1 MFVLNVTGELKANIA
16 SRLAFRV
23 CRKIDSLT
31 LLDESGT
38 EDLLMRGDALFKD
51 GDGEA
56 VRLQVPYVGDET
68 VKQIVDS
75 AIAQYLG
82 REFIIGH
89 SL

>member
-1 MFVLNVTGELKANIA
+1 
-16 SRLAFRV
+16 
-23 CRKIDSLT
+23 
-31 LLDESGT
+31 
-38 EDLLMRGDALFKD
+38 MRGDALFKD